1 LREVQGVVG
10 KIGKLTLDEFHRY
23 IAGRLGAPNRRAL
36 VPPQAGVD
44 AGVID
49 VGDGNVLVVAE
60 EPIFPAPGLP
70 LETFGWFT
78 VHIGAS
84 DVAVMGVPP
93 QFMTYTLLM
102 PPATPDEDLRIMVDS
117 IHRAALELD
126 IAIVGGHTG
135 YYPADPIM
143 AERSGS

>member
-60 EPIFPAPGLP
+60 DPIFPAPGLP
-70 LETFGWFT
+70 LAEWSKHGSGGIWDQT
-78 VHIGAS
+78 
-84 DVAVMGVPP
+84 
-93 QFMTYTLLM
+93 
-102 PPATPDEDLRIMVDS
+102 
-117 IHRAALELD
+117 AAC
-126 IAIVGGHTG
+126 
-135 YYPADPIM
+135 
-143 AERSGS
+143 RSWY